1 MWNRSRGLR
10 ETVVRA
16 LAKVGLVWGLAV
28 LGALFMAM
36 SAQGQHRDGGY
47 ALSDVR
53 ATTSQHLSAATGEAP
68 RTAGLV
74 LTLLVLG
81 GGAAVLVVGATRG
94 GRELEPTYA
103 AEPEPETDRPFSLG
117 LALLPA

>member
-1 MWNRSRGLR
+1 M
-10 ETVVRA
+10 
-16 LAKVGLVWGLAV
+16 AKVGLVWVLAV

-53 ATTSQHLSAATGEAP
+53 STTSQHLSAATGDAP
-68 RTAGLV
+68 RTAGLA

-81 GGAAVLVVGATRG
+81 GGATVLVVGATRG
-94 GRELEPTYA
+94 GREPEPAYA
-103 AEPEPETDRPFSLG
+103 AEAEPVPDLSLALG
-117 LALLPA
+117 LALQPT

>member
-1 MWNRSRGLR
+1 
-10 ETVVRA
+10 VVRA
-16 LAKVGLVWGLAV
+16 LAKVGLVWVLAV

-53 ATTSQHLSAATGEAP
+53 STTSQHLSAATGEAP

-81 GGAAVLVVGATRG
+81 GGATVLVVGATRG
-94 GRELEPTYA
+94 RELEPAYVA
-103 AEPEPETDRPFSLG
+103 EAEPDTDLPLSLG
-117 LALLPA
+117 FGLLPA

>member
-1 MWNRSRGLR
+1 MAR
-10 ETVVRA
+10 
-16 LAKVGLVWGLAV
+16 VGLVWVLAV

-36 SAQGQHRDGGY
+36 SAQGQHHDGGY

-53 ATTSQHLSAATGEAP
+53 STTSQHLTSATGEAP

-81 GGAAVLVVGATRG
+81 GGATVLVVGATRG
-94 GRELEPTYA
+94 GRA
-103 AEPEPETDRPFSLG
+103 PEPAYVDEVEPAPDLSWALG
-117 LALLPA
+117 LGLLPA

>member
-1 MWNRSRGLR
+1 
-10 ETVVRA
+10 VIRA

-36 SAQGQHRDGGY
+36 SAQGQHHDGGY
-47 ALSDVR
+47 ALSDVGS
-53 ATTSQHLSAATGEAP
+53 TTSQHLTAATGDTP

-81 GGAAVLVVGATRG
+81 GGATVLEI
-94 GRELEPTYA
+94 GRA
-103 AEPEPETDRPFSLG
+103 HV
-117 LALLPA
+117 